1 MNDDYDTPWKEVM
14 TDHFP
19 EFMAFYFPS
28 AYAAI
33 NWSRPHDF
41 LDQELSALSP
51 DAELGRRLLDKLVR
65 VYMHDG
71 GEQWVLVHL
80 EVQGWRD
87 AGFAERIF
95 IYHYRVYDRYRRP
108 VASMALLADA
118 GRRWRPA
125 SFAYSLLGCELRLNF
140 PVVKLQDY
148 VGRMDALLAD
158 ANPFA
163 LVTAAH
169 LLTQQ
174 TKHRPYQRRHAK
186 WRLIK
191 LLYQRDW
198 DKRRIINL
206 HRAIDWLMR
215 LPKSL
220 DERLRYGILQL
231 ERRKT
236 MTYVTSYER
245 IVMDIGLKKGLQ
257 EGLQKGLLEGRA
269 VVLSAQLAKRFG
281 PLEPQVAVRL
291 ADADVAQL
299 SKWALNF
306 VDAQSLDEVFRD

>member
-1 MNDDYDTPWKEVM
+1 
-14 TDHFP
+14 
-19 EFMAFYFPS
+19 
-28 AYAAI
+28 
-33 NWSRPHDF
+33 
-41 LDQELSALSP
+41 
-51 DAELGRRLLDKLVR
+51 
-65 VYMHDG
+65 
-71 GEQWVLVHL
+71 
-80 EVQGWRD
+80 
-87 AGFAERIF
+87 
-95 IYHYRVYDRYRRP
+95 
-108 VASMALLADA
+108 
-118 GRRWRPA
+118 
-125 SFAYSLLGCELRLNF
+125 
-140 PVVKLQDY
+140 
-148 VGRMDALLAD
+148 MDALLAD

-236 MTYVTSYER
+236 MPYVTSYER
-245 IVMDIGLKKGLQ
+245 IGMEIGVKKGLQ
-257 EGLQKGLLEGRA
+257 EGLQKGLQEGRQEGGA
-269 VVLSAQLAKRFG
+269 KVLVALLNKRFG
-281 PLEPQVAVRL
+281 VLDPAVAARL
-291 ADADVAQL
+291 ANADVEQL
-299 SKWALNF
+299 SSWALNF